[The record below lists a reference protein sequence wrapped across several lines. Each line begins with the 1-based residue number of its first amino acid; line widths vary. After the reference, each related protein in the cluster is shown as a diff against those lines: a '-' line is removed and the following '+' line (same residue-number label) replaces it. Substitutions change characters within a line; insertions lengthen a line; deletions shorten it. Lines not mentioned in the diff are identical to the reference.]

1 MSLFETLSL
10 GHKNI
15 GDKWLWKRIRIISSA
30 VLIVEQKTEYFMKRY
45 RAFQNV
51 EGAGLN

>member
-1 MSLFETLSL
+1 MSLFETLSS

-15 GDKWLWKRIRIISSA
+15 GDKWQWKRIRI
-30 VLIVEQKTEYFMKRY
+30 VLSGALSVEQKTEYFMKSY

-51 EGAGLN
+51 VNAGRN